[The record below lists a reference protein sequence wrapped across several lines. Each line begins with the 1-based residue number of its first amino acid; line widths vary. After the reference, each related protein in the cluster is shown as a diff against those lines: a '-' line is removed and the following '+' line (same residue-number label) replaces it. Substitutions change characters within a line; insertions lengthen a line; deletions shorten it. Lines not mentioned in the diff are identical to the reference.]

1 MSVPIYLYD
10 QLKVPKSVKESTT
23 YLKSLHQD
31 KKVYNAL
38 GKGVFIKY
46 GVGGG
51 REIFETTREKIFD
64 PPHRV
69 CQTFLTP
76 PRGGLKNF

>member
-1 MSVPIYLYD
+1 MF
-10 QLKVPKSVKESTT
+10 
-23 YLKSLHQD
+23 LH
-31 KKVYNAL
+31 
-38 GKGVFIKY
+38 KGVFIKY
-46 GVGGG
+46 GVGG

-69 CQTFLTP
+69 CQKFLTP